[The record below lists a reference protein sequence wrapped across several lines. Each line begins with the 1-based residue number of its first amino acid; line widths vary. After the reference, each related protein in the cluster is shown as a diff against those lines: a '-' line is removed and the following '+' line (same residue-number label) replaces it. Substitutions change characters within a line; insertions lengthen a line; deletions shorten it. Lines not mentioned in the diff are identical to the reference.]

1 MFAVCCCSLLTL
13 ASSSVYKPRLVFPA
27 QLIRTKTSGVRAG
40 EGICSEHSPLTQPRA
55 ARLNRTRPNPPN
67 PRFSGEPWLFLF
79 CLSHACSVRLGPNAP
94 VLGDPKSQ
102 GWVPLPQWNSRLEI
116 KVPVLSS
123 ALPCPKESGRDSCPL
138 SHHGDSAFC
147 RNARTF
153 QLPGGKSSLHDTPS
167 ERCPSDTSLT
177 PLLPIS
183 DTAGRKEIN
192 QSRTRGRQEGA
203 QEGERFWVDSS
214 RAVGKWRAGMGRGSG
229 LSLPGGGS
237 SLQTANALACES
249 PSISTNDA
257 IREGGGGTRSS
268 GGVSTNL
275 HTGCTLPSADTVAP
289 SNTPMH
295 TLHRQPGPRTSVG
308 THALFAQTTSM
319 HMVRDPLLTAGTR
332 GRRVPIWGFR
342 AKENEKPERLGG

>member
-79 CLSHACSVRLGPNAP
+79 CLSHACSVRLGPHAP

-153 QLPGGKSSLHDTPS
+153 QLPGGKSSLPDTPS

-203 QEGERFWVDSS
+203 QEGERFWTVP
-214 RAVGKWRAGMGRGSG
+214 GLWGSG
-229 LSLPGGGS
+229 GLGWGGAAAYLSQEGGAHCKQLMHWRVKAPQLALMMQSGREEEGPEVLAES
-237 SLQTANALACES
+237 APTYTQGAHSLRLTQWPLQTHQCTH
-249 PSISTNDA
+249 STDSLDHARPWVHMHSLHKLLVCIWFA
-257 IREGGGGTRSS
+257 IR
-268 GGVSTNL
+268 
-275 HTGCTLPSADTVAP
+275 C
-289 SNTPMH
+289 
-295 TLHRQPGPRTSVG
+295 
-308 THALFAQTTSM
+308 
-319 HMVRDPLLTAGTR
+319 
-332 GRRVPIWGFR
+332 
-342 AKENEKPERLGG
+342 